1 MYMSAHRCRPIGLP
15 AVCTDKISIKF
26 RLSEDNVNLFT
37 LLSARIL
44 VQASEK
50 ANLKR
55 EKTEKSYIRI
65 LIHPLAGRAIGNS
78 QFTIHN
84 KSSVS
89 YNTVR
94 VQ

>member
-1 MYMSAHRCRPIGLP
+1 M
-15 AVCTDKISIKF
+15 CTDKISIKF

-78 QFTIHN
+78 QLTMDNSQFR
-84 KSSVS
+84 SVARAES
-89 YNTVR
+89 NLFELCLASKGS
-94 VQ
+94 